1 MNAPAERP
9 VVVVVGA
16 GGVGKTTVAAALGLL
31 SAGEGLET
39 LVMTFDPSHRLK
51 DTLGVGEEAR
61 DRIVTVEKEHSGKLH
76 ASLLDTRLTFDRL
89 VERYAPDEEARGR
102 ILSNPFYS
110 RLAGNLA
117 GVLEYMAVERLFE
130 VVEDGRYDRIVLDTP
145 PTRQALDFLEAPDR
159 VVGFL
164 ESGALKIALKQW
176 FDEEGRLQVSPR
188 LRFMRRPIEAF
199 FDRLVG
205 LDVLRDMAGFFQAFE
220 PLFEGFRQR
229 ALDVQKLL
237 RSRKTVFVLCAGPGE
252 EKIPDAMFFARRL
265 KETGHHLGPVV
276 VNRVHPRLADDDA
289 GGTTGLGA
297 PERALITWMGE
308 RDHRGLEALRSLL
321 PPGNVLLSLPVL
333 AREPTDLATLEKLA
347 AIIRGELERVT
358 PASP

>member
-1 MNAPAERP
+1 MTAVAERP

-31 SAGEGLET
+31 SAGKGHET

-51 DTLGVGEEAR
+51 DTLGVGEDAR
-61 DRIVTVEKEHSGKLH
+61 DRAVPVEKVRSGKLH
-76 ASLLDTRLTFDRL
+76 ASLLDTRRTFDRL
-89 VERYAPDEEARGR
+89 VERYAPDDEARGR

-130 VVEDGRYDRIVLDTP
+130 VVEEERYDRIILDTP
-145 PTRQALDFLEAPDR
+145 PTRQALDFLEAPER

-176 FDEEGRLQVSPR
+176 FDEQGRLQVSPR
-188 LRFMRRPIEAF
+188 LRFMRKAIEAF

-205 LDVLRDMAGFFQAFE
+205 LDLLRDMAGFFQAFE

-237 RSRKTVFVLCAGPGE
+237 RSRKAVFVLCAGPGE

-265 KETGHHLGPVV
+265 TETGHHLGPIV
-276 VNRVHPRLADDDA
+276 VNRVHPRLVEDDA
-289 GGTTGLGA
+289 KSATGLDA
-297 PERALITWMGE
+297 AERALIDWMGE
-308 RDHRGLEALRSLL
+308 RDHRGFEALRSLL
-321 PPGNVLLSLPVL
+321 PAGTPLLSLPVL
-333 AREPTDLATLEKLA
+333 AREPTDLATLEALA
-347 AIIRGELERVT
+347 AMIHGAPIF
-358 PASP
+358 SSS